1 MENKHI
7 YCPNPYILAEI
18 MPYGNVYPCSCGWI
32 RGYSFG
38 NIFEQS
44 YEEIWNGEKAREFRQ
59 KLYDNDFSLCPGCQN
74 LEILEEINSS
84 EPKLI
89 SNPPE
94 RILLGL
100 DEFCDVKC
108 IFCRSE
114 NYKID
119 TKLIPED
126 KKDKLLEILTPW
138 LKNAKYVKTNAVGEV
153 FASKISRDLIKNIA
167 DKFPDIKFEIITNGI
182 QCTKENI
189 EGLNLLGRISMMT
202 VSLHA
207 FYEDTYNQIVRG
219 GNYKKVIENIKYL
232 SELKKTGKIERF
244 EIHYTVTSI
253 NYKEMIPML
262 HFVRDIGAKIR
273 FLGLDCSKGC
283 EDTYKKINIQNP
295 MHPDYNKLIKTVHSS
310 EFMNSKDIVIQGWE
324 YFTGLEPIS
333 LKDRLKNKLFSVMK
347 SDSV

>member
-1 MENKHI
+1 MTECKHM

-44 YEEIWNGEKAREFRQ
+44 FDEIWNGEKAKEFRQ

-74 LEILEEINSS
+74 LEILEEIKDS

-89 SNPPE
+89 SEPPE

-108 IFCRSE
+108 IFCRSD
-114 NYKID
+114 NHKVSS
-119 TKLIPED
+119 LIPDD

-153 FASKISRDLIKNIA
+153 FASKISRDLIKSIA
-167 DKFPDIKFEIITNGI
+167 DNFPNIKFEIITNGI

-189 EGLNLLGRISMMT
+189 EKLNLTDRISMIT

-207 FYEDTYNQIVRG
+207 MKESTYNKIVRG
-219 GNYKKVIENIKYL
+219 GNYKKTIENIKYL
-232 SELKKTGKIERF
+232 SSLKKAGKIERF
-244 EIHYTVTSI
+244 EIHFTVTSI
-253 NYKEMIPML
+253 NYKEIK
-262 HFVRDIGAKIR
+262 DIIR
-273 FLGLDCSKGC
+273 FARSLDAKVRLLGLDCSRDL
-283 EDTYKKINIQNP
+283 EQLYNKINIQDKK
-295 MHPDYNKLIKTVHSS
+295 HPDYNKLVKTFQAKEIK
-310 EFMNSKDIVIQGWE
+310 EAKDIVIQGLD
-324 YFTGLEPIS
+324 YFTGLKKIS
-333 LKDRLKNKLFSVMK
+333 FIEKIKNSFKK
-347 SDSV
+347 K